1 MRRFLA
7 KITSSVIVAMFVL
20 AGCGEKTVP
29 EELKCP
35 ELPSVRAVA
44 EGCSVVLTAEFKS
57 EEEVAAVKGFGFYFG
72 ADEGAL
78 ERVTVSDIDGLRYSL
93 IREGLEYSSTYFFKV
108 WISNGRDEL
117 ASEAKSVK
125 TEDAPVAPDPPAK
138 EVIDFKDPAVKSICV
153 ANWDLDGDGE
163 LSMEEAAKVH
173 DIGSV
178 FQDNAEI
185 RSFDEFECFSGVES
199 IPDCAFSDC
208 VNLETIKL
216 PESLTT
222 LGRWV
227 FRRCFNMNL
236 ESLPSSMRV
245 IGEGAFEKCSRLTWE
260 ALPESVVKIDQ
271 GAFCD
276 CANLRLTK
284 LPSKLS
290 AVYLNTFLRCGEL
303 RLTELPAGVTF
314 IGSSAFYGAK
324 NITLKSLPSGVKII
338 EYDAFLDC
346 SSLQLD
352 KLPDSLC
359 EIGSSAFLNCGKI
372 TISELPPLLKE
383 VREQTFAYCVGI
395 KSLALPSDL
404 TRIYSNAFEGC
415 HFQKITIPEKVDRI
429 DADAFAG
436 CYWLTSVT
444 LLPENPPEMYDVNLG
459 SYADA
464 LYVPASSLEKYRSAS
479 GWSSWKDKFKP
490 IASE

>member
-7 KITSSVIVAMFVL
+7 RITLGIIAAMLVF
-20 AGCGEKTVP
+20 AGCGDKTVP
-29 EELKCP
+29 EGLKSP
-35 ELPSVRAVA
+35 KLPTVRAVA
-44 EGCSVVLTAEFKS
+44 EGCSVVLSAEFKS
-57 EEEVAAVKGFGFYFG
+57 EEEVAAVKEFGFYFG

-78 ERVTVSDIDGLRYSL
+78 ERMEVSDMDGLRYSL
-93 IREGLEYSSTYFFKV
+93 VRDGLEYSKAYFFKV
-108 WISNGRDEL
+108 WISNGRDEV
-117 ASEAKSVK
+117 ASEVQSVM
-125 TEDAPVAPDPPAK
+125 TDDAPSQEE
-138 EVIDFKDPAVKSICV
+138 EVISFRDPVVKSICV

-163 LSMEEAAKVH
+163 LSKGEAAKVRN
-173 DIGSV
+173 IGSV

-185 RSFDEFECFSGVES
+185 RYFDEFEHFTGVES

-227 FRRCFNMNL
+227 FRRCFNMEL
-236 ESLPSSMRV
+236 ESLPSSMKV
-245 IGEGAFEKCSRLTWE
+245 IGEGAFEKCSRISWE
-260 ALPESVVKIDQ
+260 SLPESVTKIDQ

-276 CANLRLTK
+276 CTSLRLTK

-303 RLTELPAGVTF
+303 RLTELPAGITF

-359 EIGSSAFLNCGKI
+359 EIGSSAFLNCGKM

-395 KSLALPSDL
+395 NSLALPAGL

-415 HFQKITIPEKVDRI
+415 HFQKITIPEKVSRI

-436 CYWLTSVT
+436 CKWLTSVT
-444 LLPENPPEMYDVNLG
+444 LLPENPPEMYDANLG
-459 SYADA
+459 SYPDVI
-464 LYVPASSLEKYRSAS
+464 YVPSASLEKYRSAT
-479 GWSSWKDKFKP
+479 GWSQWKDKFK
-490 IASE
+490 ANSSE